1 MPTPGKNFPGQR
13 GFPTP
18 NSTPDDTIRR
28 IFVLP
33 GDAEWLG
40 LMMGAAEVLRE
51 EWRWYQWGELTPAE
65 AAAAFNTII
74 IDAFTNVC
82 PAVLPG
88 GAPLMRVNAD
98 SGHVEEATDDGWQ
111 PPTGDATLPPIPP
124 REDADPKCIA
134 AANAVNVLSLVYE
147 DITDSIAHGL
157 TTADAYLKAAA
168 AFVALVGVEFA
179 PITAAIGIF
188 FLVVFGVAYEVV
200 QFIAADLWDEA
211 FTQSLVCIFQ
221 GCATLTDGVV
231 TFDWT
236 CIQQQL
242 AASTNPF
249 TLSFDQ
255 LRLFG
260 QITFIVQSMGGV
272 DALDQA
278 GATTA
283 ITDYDCDGCDT
294 THCFTID
301 FEVSDGSEFG
311 VSQAFTNGV
320 YVPGVGWQST
330 LDGTD
335 QDVTLGWA
343 FPSTLVVVGMSAI
356 TYRPAE
362 GGADSGVNLNLHY
375 PGPAYADPT
384 VQHADNL
391 ENTDLP
397 PFTFATYAS
406 FLATNGDGM
415 TVDNN
420 SGNSSDVVVTK
431 RLTVR
436 YTGDEVFGG
445 DNC

>member
-1 MPTPGKNFPGQR
+1 MPTPGKNLPGQR

-18 NSTPDDTIRR
+18 NSTPSETARR
-28 IFVLP
+28 IFVVP
-33 GDAEWLG
+33 ADAEWLG
-40 LMMGAAEVLRE
+40 LIMGAAEVLRE
-51 EWRWYQWGELTPAE
+51 EWRWYEWGGLTPAE

-88 GAPLMRVNAD
+88 GGKLMRVNA
-98 SGHVEEATDDGWQ
+98 STGHVEEATDDGWQ
-111 PPTGDATLPPIPP
+111 PPTGDAMLPPIPP
-124 REDADPKCIA
+124 REDVDPKCIA

-147 DITDSIAHGL
+147 SVTDSISHGL
-157 TTADAYLKAAA
+157 TEAEAYIAAA
-168 AFVALVGVEFA
+168 EAFAVLVGPEFA
-179 PITAAIGIF
+179 PITFAIAVF
-188 FLVVFGVAYEVV
+188 FLVVFAVAYEVI
-200 QFIAADLWDEA
+200 QFIAADLWDAA

-242 AASTNPF
+242 AAATNPF
-249 TLSFDQ
+249 SLSFDQ

-260 QITFIVQSMGGV
+260 QISFIVQSLGGV
-272 DALDQA
+272 DALNQA

-294 THCFTID
+294 THCYTID
-301 FEVSDGSEFG
+301 FETTDGSSVG
-311 VSQAFTNGV
+311 VTQLFAGGV
-320 YVPGVGWQST
+320 YVPGVGWQTT
-330 LDGTD
+330 LDGID
-335 QDVTLGWA
+335 QDVTLGWE

-356 TYRPAE
+356 TYRPAA
-362 GGADSGVNLNLHY
+362 GGADSGVNLNLKY
-375 PGPAYADPT
+375 PGAAYADPT

-391 ENTDLP
+391 DGADLP
-397 PFTFATYAS
+397 PFTFQTGAA
-406 FLATNGDGM
+406 FLATNGDGI

-420 SGNSSDVVVTK
+420 SGNSDDVVVTK

>member
-1 MPTPGKNFPGQR
+1 MPTPGKNLPGQR

-18 NSTPDDTIRR
+18 NSTPGEIARR

-33 GDAEWLG
+33 ADAEWLG
-40 LMMGAAEVLRE
+40 LIMGAAEVLRE
-51 EWRWYQWGELTPAE
+51 EWRWYEWGELTPAE

-88 GAPLMRVNAD
+88 GGKLMRLNAET
-98 SGHVEEATDDGWQ
+98 GHVEEATDDGWQ

-134 AANAVNVLSLVYE
+134 AANAVNVLSVVYE
-147 DITDSIAHGL
+147 SVTDSISHGL
-157 TTADAYLKAAA
+157 TSAEAYIEAAE
-168 AFVALVGVEFA
+168 AFALFVGPEFA
-179 PITAAIGIF
+179 PITFAIGVF
-188 FLVVFGVAYEVV
+188 FLVVFAVAYEVI

-221 GCATLTDGVV
+221 GCATLTEGVV
-231 TFDWT
+231 TFDWD
-236 CIQQQL
+236 CIQEQL
-242 AASTNPF
+242 AATVNPF
-249 TLSFDQ
+249 DLTFDQ

-272 DALDQA
+272 DALNQA

-320 YVPGVGWQST
+320 WISGVGWQST

-335 QDVTLGWA
+335 QDVTLAWEL
-343 FPSTLVVVGMSAI
+343 PSTLVVVGMSAI

-362 GGADSGVNLNLHY
+362 GGSDSGVGVNLHY
-375 PGPAYADPT
+375 PGGTYADPT

-391 ENTDLP
+391 DNTDLP
-397 PFTFATYAS
+397 PFTYSTHAAFTE
-406 FLATNGDGM
+406 TNGDGI

-420 SGNSSDVVVTK
+420 SGNGVDVVVTK
-431 RLTVR
+431 RVTVR
-436 YTGDEVFGG
+436 YTGEEVFGG